1 MAVKHDE
8 NLLLTIT
15 IDASQR
21 DVDIVV
27 AVDDV
32 HTWHIGCEHFLKV
45 LASTV
50 TYHIFC
56 DEGGGYRYLSE
67 CLSMA

>member
-15 IDASQR
+15 VDASQC

-32 HTWHIGCEHFLKV
+32 HTRHIGCEHFLKV
-45 LASTV
+45 LASAV
-50 TYHIFC
+50 TYHILC
-56 DEGGGYRYLSE
+56 DKGGGHRYLSE
-67 CLSMA
+67 RLRMA